1 MAMTRFVYDYQGD
14 YIKEIDLLYSDDFM
28 TFFMQPT
35 QARSDFVC
43 RIHANCQEQNY
54 TRDPAMSH

>member
-35 QARSDFVC
+35 
-43 RIHANCQEQNY
+43 
-54 TRDPAMSH
+54 